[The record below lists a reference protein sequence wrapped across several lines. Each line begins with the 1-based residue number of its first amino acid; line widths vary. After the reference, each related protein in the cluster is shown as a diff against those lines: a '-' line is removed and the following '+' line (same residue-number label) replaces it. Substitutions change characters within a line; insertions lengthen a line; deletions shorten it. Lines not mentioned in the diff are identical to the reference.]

1 MIREYLK
8 LARLSIASLT
18 GLAPV
23 MGAIATGQYQIL
35 YLIIIFLIGILGH
48 SYGIAHND
56 IIDYNLDKNIKDF
69 VERPLVSGTI
79 TKQKAW
85 IFALGC
91 LIVMFAFATYLA
103 VSTQK
108 YYSIILLTVPIICVT
123 LYNITSKK
131 IPLADFFLAIGMFF
145 LIFYGASVNI
155 SNLNQVPFLVWII
168 CFLGAFQVFL
178 LNIIAG
184 GFKDIENDYL
194 QGANTFAVR
203 LGLQVKENKLYISN
217 KFKVIACIIQLFN
230 LSFAFLP
237 FLFIPNFALP
247 IIFRYSLIFV
257 IIIISI
263 FVIFLLIKYLNLSNF
278 ERGTVRK
285 LINLQGYL
293 NFTLAPILL
302 TTISPYAI
310 FIMIVPGL
318 GFLLYNI
325 LFHEKFLEPSNM

>member
-8 LARLSIASLT
+8 LARLSIAPLT

-23 MGAIATGQYQIL
+23 LGYIATGQYQIF
-35 YLIIIFLIGILGH
+35 YLVILFFIGVLGH
-48 SYGIAHND
+48 AYGITHND

-91 LIVMFAFATYLA
+91 LFLMFVFAAYLT

-108 YYSIILLTVPIICVT
+108 YYLIIFLAISVICVT
-123 LYNITSKK
+123 LYNLISKK
-131 IPLADFFLAIGMFF
+131 IPLADSILAIGMFF

-155 SNLNQVPFLVWII
+155 SNYNAVPFLVWII
-168 CFLGAFQVFL
+168 CFLGAIQVFL
-178 LNIIAG
+178 LNVIAG
-184 GFKDIENDYL
+184 GFKDIKNDYL
-194 QGANTFAVR
+194 QGANTFALR
-203 LGLQVKENKLYISN
+203 LGLQVKENKIYIPN
-217 KFKVIACIIQLFN
+217 NFKIIAYIIQLSN
-230 LSFAFLP
+230 LSLAFLP
-237 FLFIPNFALP
+237 FIFISNFASP

-257 IIIISI
+257 ISIISI
-263 FVIFLLIKYLNLSNF
+263 FVILLLIKYLHLTNF
-278 ERGTVRK
+278 ERGTIRK

-302 TTISPYAI
+302 MTITPFAI
-310 FIMIVPGL
+310 IIVIIPGL
-318 GFLLYNI
+318 GFFLYNI
-325 LFHEKFLEPSNM
+325 IFHEKFLEPSNM